1 MSKVIGCDV
10 GGTFTDLIMLDEAAG
25 EVSIS
30 KVPSTPN
37 NQAVGVMEALTVAGA
52 DCSELSL
59 LIHGTTTTTN
69 ALLEKKIA
77 RCGLITT
84 RGFRDVL
91 ELGRR
96 TRPNPYG
103 LIGSFEPLVSRE
115 YRLEVDER
123 VDANGRVVTP
133 LDEEGV
139 RQAALHLADQGC
151 ESLIIHFLHAYA
163 NDSHERRAAEIAA
176 ENWPNDYITVG
187 SAIIA
192 EFREYERGVAA
203 AVNAAIRPVLARYM
217 DRLRDELRAK

>member
-30 KVPSTPN
+30 KVPSTPD
-37 NQAVGVMEALTVAGA
+37 NQAAGVMEAVTAAGA

-69 ALLEKKIA
+69 ALLENKIA
-77 RCGLITT
+77 CCGLITT

-103 LIGSFEPLVSRE
+103 LIGSFEPLVCRE

-123 VDANGRVVTP
+123 MDADGGVVTP
-133 LDEEGV
+133 LDEKGV
-139 RQAALHLADQGC
+139 RRATQYLAEHGC

-163 NDSHERRAAEIAA
+163 NDSHEKRAAEIAA
-176 ENWPNDYITVG
+176 ESWPNEYITVG
-187 SAIIA
+187 SAILRKDRA
-192 EFREYERGVAA
+192 NGRVNRRGHSPF
-203 AVNAAIRPVLARYM
+203 ILA
-217 DRLRDELRAK
+217 ELR